1 MIEKEIAVRT
11 PDGTADGI
19 FFTPEGRGPW
29 PGVLFLTDI
38 GGIRE
43 SQNEIARRVAGE
55 GYAVLMPNLFY
66 RTSRPPVLGMPF
78 NPKDEKFT
86 KRLSELASP
95 LTPDAVERDAT
106 AYVDFLGSRPGV
118 KNGPMGTFGLCFSGA
133 VALRTAAACPD
144 RMGAAASFHGGRLYT
159 DAPTSPH
166 LLLPRI
172 KARLYFGHAVNDA
185 SMPVEAIEKFEIAL
199 KSWSGKF
206 ESEMYDGAHG
216 WTVRD
221 HPAYNRAQAE
231 RAFSKLKQVL
241 AAALS

>member
-1 MIEKEIAVRT
+1 LIEKEIAVRT

-19 FFTPEGRGPW
+19 FFAPEGRGPW

-95 LTPDAVERDAT
+95 LTPDAVERDCN
-106 AYVDFLGSRPGV
+106 R
-118 KNGPMGTFGLCFSGA
+118 
-133 VALRTAAACPD
+133 LR
-144 RMGAAASFHGGRLYT
+144 RF
-159 DAPTSPH
+159 
-166 LLLPRI
+166 PRI
-172 KARLYFGHAVNDA
+172 TAGSEESADGHVWAVLFRSRSSAHCGGLSRSDWPSEESIPDFRRATVGASARLG
-185 SMPVEAIEKFEIAL
+185 AL
-199 KSWSGKF
+199 LSG
-206 ESEMYDGAHG
+206 SS
-216 WTVRD
+216 RL
-221 HPAYNRAQAE
+221 
-231 RAFSKLKQVL
+231 KLGRFL
-241 AAALS
+241 

>member
-1 MIEKEIAVRT
+1 
-11 PDGTADGI
+11 
-19 FFTPEGRGPW
+19 
-29 PGVLFLTDI
+29 LFLTDI

-43 SQNEIARRVAGE
+43 SQNEIARRVARE

-144 RMGAAASFHGGRLYT
+144 RIGRL
-159 DAPTSPH
+159 
-166 LLLPRI
+166 R
-172 KARLYFGHAVNDA
+172 
-185 SMPVEAIEKFEIAL
+185 
-199 KSWSGKF
+199 
-206 ESEMYDGAHG
+206 
-216 WTVRD
+216 
-221 HPAYNRAQAE
+221 NRFQIFVGLRWA
-231 RAFSKLKQVL
+231 QVL
-241 AAALS
+241 GLALCCLAVVD